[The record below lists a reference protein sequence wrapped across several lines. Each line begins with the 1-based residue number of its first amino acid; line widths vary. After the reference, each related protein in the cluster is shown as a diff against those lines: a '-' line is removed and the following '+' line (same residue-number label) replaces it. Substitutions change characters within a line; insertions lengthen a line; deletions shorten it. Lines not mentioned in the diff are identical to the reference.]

1 LIAASPAVER
11 DASRLLVYHRKSRK
25 VEHRPFTSLPEY
37 LSPSDLLVFND
48 TRVFPARLYA
58 RKKSGGLLE
67 LLLLRSLSGPG
78 EEEGRLNT
86 SWEALVRGKAPAPL
100 DLIFSGGATGRIHRD
115 LEGGRK
121 ELLLSLPSNIYRDI
135 YSFLEQ
141 WGEVPLPPYI
151 VRKRG
156 TADRVAPSDQDRYQ
170 TVYAEK
176 WGSVAAPTAGLHFSE
191 RLLEEIKAKG
201 IQTAAVTLHIGLD
214 TFQPIRTEKLDD
226 HVMHREWF
234 DLPASTAE
242 AIHESRKKRGRV
254 VAVGTTV
261 TRVLESISQPDGT
274 VQAGSG
280 ETGLFITPGY
290 HFNGIDALLTN
301 FHLPKSTLLVLVS
314 AFAGVEAVRALYE
327 EAIREKYRFY
337 SYGDAMLIL

>member
-1 LIAASPAVER
+1 
-11 DASRLLVYHRKSRK
+11 
-25 VEHRPFTSLPEY
+25 
-37 LSPSDLLVFND
+37 
-48 TRVFPARLYA
+48 
-58 RKKSGGLLE
+58 
-67 LLLLRSLSGPG
+67 
-78 EEEGRLNT
+78 
-86 SWEALVRGKAPAPL
+86 
-100 DLIFSGGATGRIHRD
+100 
-115 LEGGRK
+115 
-121 ELLLSLPSNIYRDI
+121 SLPSNHDRDF
-135 YSFLEQ
+135 YAFLEE

-156 TADRVAPSDQDRYQ
+156 AAERVAPSDQKRYQ

-191 RLLEEIKAKG
+191 RLLDEIKAKG
-201 IQTAAVTLHIGLD
+201 IPTATVTLHIGLD
-214 TFQPIRTEKLDD
+214 TFRPIRTEKLDE

-234 DLPASTAE
+234 NLPPPTAE
-242 AIHESRKKRGRV
+242 AIQETRKKGGRV

-261 TRVLESISQPDGT
+261 TRVLESVAKPDGR
-274 VQAGSG
+274 VEAGSG

-290 HFNGIDALLTN
+290 RFNGIDALLTN

-314 AFAGVEAVRALYE
+314 AFAGVEVVRALYE

>member
-1 LIAASPAVER
+1 MIAANPPAER
-11 DASRLLVYHRKSRK
+11 DASRLLVYHRERRK
-25 VEHRPFTSLPEY
+25 IEHRPFTSLPEY
-37 LSPSDLLVFND
+37 LTPADLLVFND
-48 TRVFPARLYA
+48 TRVIPARLYA

-67 LLLLRSLSGPG
+67 LLLLRSLSGQ
-78 EEEGRLNT
+78 EEADGRLT
-86 SWEALVRGKAPAPL
+86 QSWEVLVKGKAPAPL
-100 DLIFSGGATGRIHRD
+100 DLIFSGGGTGRIVRE

-121 ELLLSLPSNIYRDI
+121 ELRLSLPSNIYRDL
-135 YSFLEQ
+135 YAFLEE
-141 WGEVPLPPYI
+141 WGEMPLPPYI
-151 VRKRG
+151 VRKRSV
-156 TADRVAPSDQDRYQ
+156 ADRVVPSDQKRYQ

-191 RLLEEIKAKG
+191 RLLEEIKARG
-201 IQTAAVTLHIGLD
+201 IQRASVTLHIGLD
-214 TFQPIRTEKLDD
+214 TFRPIRTEKLDE

-234 DLPASTAE
+234 DLPPSTAE
-242 AIHESRKKRGRV
+242 VILETRKKGGKV

-261 TRVLESISQPDGT
+261 TRVLESVSNPDGS
-274 VQAGSG
+274 VRAGSG

-290 HFNGIDALLTN
+290 RFNGIDALLTN

-314 AFAGVEAVRALYE
+314 AFAGIEEVRALYE